1 MINIYKASAGSGK
14 TYTLSKTYLE
24 LLLQAPSDSA
34 FRNILAVTF
43 TNKAT
48 EEMKDRILKDL
59 KEESEKSDR
68 AKRILN
74 NLLHEY
80 GSFSVST
87 IDKFFQQALRAFSRE
102 IGYSSTYQIELD
114 KDSLINEAAD
124 RIVDEMTPKNKALLN
139 WIINQYDTSLED
151 GEKPQIGDSIKEM
164 GQFFCKL
171 DEDKRALIKNANLPE
186 IRKRCRHIIEDFYAK
201 MKCAADKVNAD
212 VLNKTQAT
220 ALSKF
225 QKTYR
230 ITDDFD
236 GPTTAFLDEL
246 LKKDTGEELYSL
258 FKKDE
263 HTYSDEYKRF
273 NTAKI
278 IENTVFT
285 LGLEED
291 FFSKL
296 EELEK
301 EKNVL
306 SLDESTTILQKIIGE
321 SDAPFIYEKL
331 GVRYNHF
338 LLDEFQ
344 DTSHV
349 QWDNFRPLLE
359 NSVSS
364 GNENIVV
371 GDIKQSIYRFRDSSW
386 DLLAK
391 QVGEDFKGQTKETPL
406 DDNWRSNTSIVE
418 FNNAFFSYAA
428 EKLGLGDIYS
438 DVKQNIKKDKVPG
451 LVTVS
456 FYPAKEKTAK
466 GELIKQTIDD
476 AVKRGAKYSDITIL
490 VRANKEG
497 GDIAQELI
505 AEGYNVISDDS
516 LQVKASS
523 VVRALTSILYS
534 MDNPEDTL
542 NQYIAKSLE
551 ISLEWEYHSLTDLC
565 DRILLT
571 LKKQAPEDFDK
582 QTPFI
587 QSFMDYLLNWTSI
600 YGNNLHQFLKH
611 WSEKS
616 DKVNVSSP
624 DDPNAIRIMTI
635 HKSKGLDS
643 PIIIF
648 PYSPKSFPL
657 FKSQTIW
664 ANLDPEHSMGDEFNI
679 PYPISVS
686 LDKFDGRNYFS
697 HCGEE
702 EIYQQKVDN
711 LNAFYV
717 CLTRAKKEMHIL
729 TEVPSDAGLKR
740 TPEQAKTFNE
750 LLYKFCGNSNYIKG
764 QPYDFINDAKLEE
777 EDKKNSDKEKVL
789 EFPASYE
796 SFAMNPDEKKP
807 RFVASGDAWD
817 YFEEKGIGQS
827 LRRQGIEMHALLS
840 RIEHLSDVESVLQAE
855 DPNVREFLSKR
866 VLSHK
871 EWFETSLNVL
881 NETSVID
888 SYGNTH
894 RPDRVIVGEDGS
906 VQIIDFKFGEEKSTY
921 ASQVRRYM
929 SLFRK
934 MGYEKVEGYLW
945 YIHPDKV
952 EKVSTEDLL

>member
-68 AKRILN
+68 ARRILN

-102 IGYSSTYQIELD
+102 IGYASTYQIELD
-114 KDSLINEAAD
+114 KDSLISEAAD
-124 RIVDEMTPKNKALLN
+124 RIVDEMTPENTALLN

-151 GEKPQIGDSIKEM
+151 GKKPQIGDSIKKM
-164 GQFFCKL
+164 GKFFCKL
-171 DEDKRALIKNANLPE
+171 DEDKRALVRNANLPE
-186 IRKRCRHIIEDFYAK
+186 IRRRCRHIMEDFYAK
-201 MKCAADKVNAD
+201 MKCAADKVDAD
-212 VLNKTQAT
+212 ALNKTQAK
-220 ALSKF
+220 ALGKF
-225 QKTYR
+225 QKIYR
-230 ITDDFD
+230 VADAFEA
-236 GPTTAFLDEL
+236 PTPAFFKEL
-246 LKKDTGEELYSL
+246 LKKDTGEEMYSL

-263 HTYSDEYKRF
+263 QTYSDEYRRF

-278 IENTVFT
+278 IEDTVFT

-344 DTSHV
+344 DTSRV

-371 GDIKQSIYRFRDSSW
+371 GDIKQSIYRFRDSTW
-386 DLLAK
+386 DLLAR
-391 QVGEDFKGQTKETPL
+391 QVDEDFKGLTKEKPL
-406 DDNWRSNTSIVE
+406 SDNWRSNTSIVE

-428 EKLGLGDIYS
+428 GKLGLSDIYC
-438 DVKQNIKKDKVPG
+438 DVRQNIKKDKVPG
-451 LVTVS
+451 LVTVN

-466 GELIKQTIDD
+466 GELIRKTIDD
-476 AVKRGAKYSDITIL
+476 AAGRGARYSDITIL
-490 VRANKEG
+490 VRTNEEG
-497 GDIAQELI
+497 GNIAQELI

-516 LQVKASS
+516 LQVNASEA
-523 VVRALTSILYS
+523 VRALTSVLFS

-542 NQYIAKSLE
+542 NRYIARSLG

-565 DRILLT
+565 DRILLA
-571 LKKQAPEDFDK
+571 LKKQAPEEFDR

-611 WSEKS
+611 WSEKN

-624 DDPNAIRIMTI
+624 DDPDAIRIMTI

-657 FKSQTIW
+657 FKSQAIW
-664 ANLDPEHSMGDEFNI
+664 ANLDPEHGLGDDFDI
-679 PYPISVS
+679 PYPVSVS
-686 LDKFDGRNYFS
+686 LEKFDGRNFFS
-697 HCGEE
+697 RSADE

-729 TEVPSDAGLKR
+729 TEIPGDDALKR

-750 LLYKFCGNSNYIKG
+750 LLYKFCGNSDYAKG
-764 QPYDFINDAKLEE
+764 RPYDFINDAELEE
-777 EDKKNSDKEKVL
+777 DIKNSDKVL

-840 RIEHLSDVESVLQAE
+840 RIEHLSDMENVLQAE
-855 DPNVREFLSKR
+855 EPEVRDFLSKR
-866 VLSHK
+866 VRSHE
-871 EWFETSLNVL
+871 EWFEQSLNVL

-894 RPDRVIVGEDGS
+894 RPDRVIVSEDGS
-906 VQIIDFKFGEEKSTY
+906 VRIIDFKFGEEKPTY
-921 ASQVRRYM
+921 VNQVRRYM

-945 YIHPDKV
+945 YIRPDKV
-952 EKVSTEDLL
+952 ETVSTGDPL